1 MFYPREFKYDAQHDI
16 YVCPFNKVLTL
27 KTVDRRGYRQY
38 KTDVKHCES
47 CPLKQRCT
55 LSKQKII
62 HRHIWQDYVD
72 ELDAHRLTPQGKKIY
87 KRRKETVERS
97 FADSKEMH
105 GLRYTR
111 FRSLAKVRGQ
121 CLLVAACQNMKK
133 SRLYCTNKRKCL
145 VLRRALI
152 RSRID
157 RKWFYC
163 AFKPYFQGLQRAFS
177 ETTF

>member
-1 MFYPREFKYDAQHDI
+1 MDGSLLLEIILDSS
-16 YVCPFNKVLTL
+16 
-27 KTVDRRGYRQY
+27 
-38 KTDVKHCES
+38 DVKHCES

-133 SRLYCTNKRKCL
+133 ISL
-145 VLRRALI
+145 VLHKQEKVFGTKTSADPEP
-152 RSRID
+152 D
-157 RKWFYC
+157 RQEMVLLRF
-163 AFKPYFQGLQRAFS
+163 
-177 ETTF
+177 